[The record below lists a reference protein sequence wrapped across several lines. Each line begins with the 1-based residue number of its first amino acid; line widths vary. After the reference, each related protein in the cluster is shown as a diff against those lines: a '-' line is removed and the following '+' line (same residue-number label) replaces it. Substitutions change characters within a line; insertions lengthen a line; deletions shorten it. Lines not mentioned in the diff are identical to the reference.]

1 MFTGSKTY
9 VTILYGHKYLKN
21 DTPFKPRRPGKPGKP
36 SIPIDIYLTLSL
48 LLLINNVVFYG
59 NKYSRCQDI
68 PNRPIISSNKL
79 ETKKWITGGPISP
92 GVPGNPSSPTRPLE
106 VK

>member
-1 MFTGSKTY
+1 M
-9 VTILYGHKYLKN
+9 ILL
-21 DTPFKPRRPGKPGKP
+21 
-36 SIPIDIYLTLSL
+36 LSL
-48 LLLINNVVFYG
+48 GGLVSLVNHPN
-59 NKYSRCQDI
+59 QDI